1 MISIYNYLMSYIWF
15 LGSFII

>member
-1 MISIYNYLMSYIWF
+1 MSYIWF